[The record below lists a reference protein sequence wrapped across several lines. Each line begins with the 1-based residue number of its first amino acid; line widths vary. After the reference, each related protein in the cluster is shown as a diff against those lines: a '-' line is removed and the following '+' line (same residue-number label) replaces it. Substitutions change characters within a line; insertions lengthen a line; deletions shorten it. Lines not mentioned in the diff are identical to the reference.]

1 MASRPNIQQHVV
13 IGSITGYDSGVSG
26 DMTSSITSA
35 VTVLPQIT
43 VGSYSYSWSGGGTPV
58 GAISV
63 EVSNDY
69 RPGGVAGVAA
79 NAGTWTALYFNV
91 NGSGTPTN
99 SMSVSGNSGTG
110 FLEWNTG
117 AYAIRTK
124 YSATSGTATLV
135 AIINGKVA

>member
-1 MASRPNIQQHVV
+1 MSSRPNIQQHPA
-13 IGSITGYDSGVSG
+13 IGSVTGQDSGVSG
-26 DMTSSITSA
+26 DMSASITSI
-35 VTVLPQIT
+35 VSVLPQVT
-43 VGSYSYSWSGGGTPV
+43 VGSYSYSWTGTSPV
-58 GAISV
+58 GTIAV

-69 RPGGVAGVAA
+69 RPGGINGVAA

-91 NGSGTPTN
+91 NGSSTPTN

-124 YSATSGTATLV
+124 YTRTSGTGTLT